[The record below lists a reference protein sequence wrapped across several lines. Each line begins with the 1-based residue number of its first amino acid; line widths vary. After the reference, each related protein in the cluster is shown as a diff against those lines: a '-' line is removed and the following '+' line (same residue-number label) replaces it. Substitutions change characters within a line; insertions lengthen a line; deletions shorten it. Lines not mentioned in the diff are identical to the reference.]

1 MDDQKIK
8 LDVSDWNI
16 HLEKRKRNRMKIT
29 VKLNKE
35 QAEGFKAFQQNV
47 KPPEI
52 GDDEFLK
59 LVFFNGVQRMN
70 EELYKMAQQ
79 YVEDHGDEL
88 AASGVN
94 IIEDEDG
101 IVVERQTAASSEEVE
116 PTDEK

>member
-1 MDDQKIK
+1 
-8 LDVSDWNI
+8 
-16 HLEKRKRNRMKIT
+16 MKIS

-79 YVEDHGDEL
+79 YVEDHADEL
-88 AASGVN
+88 DSSGVN
-94 IIEDEDG
+94 IIENEDG
-101 IVVERQTAASSEEVE
+101 IVVEKQNYDASTVLFESEIEE
-116 PTDEK
+116 